1 MPASVA
7 MPAVRQN
14 RSKLAP
20 TCCQASSTIAAGAT
34 PAAVVDFVMAL
45 LSFADSAPRAY
56 RLKVGNAY
64 LTFSTST
71 GASPTAHRRLPSL
84 GGSLRPQPSAADRVG
99 REGGAQGRSCPDLAT
114 PHGATRRLR
123 RLFYLQEYGA
133 GCHLSRHCT
142 KVRRQGPQ
150 LPDPRSPTQPLHPLL
165 FLHPRRGARPDGHA
179 GGLVLSVSDQLLPQ
193 RPQLHR
199 TGAEARADR
208 LPQNR
213 QCLSRGRRR
222 RRTADR
228 GRQAQCRHHPSA
240 ARLLCRNFIFKR
252 NFPIHKLFERSCE
265 LGLWRLTADKIA
277 EIFGTR
283 V

>member
-71 GASPTAHRRLPSL
+71 GASPARGIGAGSGSDMFVCSVRVSGTAL
-84 GGSLRPQPSAADRVG
+84 GSEDLGDVDKARA
-99 REGGAQGRSCPDLAT
+99 GGAG
-114 PHGATRRLR
+114 TRRGGASEQDRPRPGIR
-123 RLFYLQEYGA
+123 RTVA
-133 GCHLSRHCT
+133 
-142 KVRRQGPQ
+142 P
-150 LPDPRSPTQPLHPLL
+150 
-165 FLHPRRGARPDGHA
+165 
-179 GGLVLSVSDQLLPQ
+179 
-193 RPQLHR
+193 
-199 TGAEARADR
+199 
-208 LPQNR
+208 
-213 QCLSRGRRR
+213 GRR
-222 RRTADR
+222 
-228 GRQAQCRHHPSA
+228 
-240 ARLLCRNFIFKR
+240 
-252 NFPIHKLFERSCE
+252 
-265 LGLWRLTADKIA
+265 
-277 EIFGTR
+277 